1 MNHFKKI
8 ISITAI
14 CTLLFSFG
22 CHHNKVKDED
32 EITPR
37 EATTTRSEV
46 SVVHPQQQTI
56 TEYLQFNGVTQFQKK
71 NNIRSTNT
79 GYITS
84 LPFKTGDRI
93 QQGTIFC
100 TINTKEQQAL
110 KNISS
115 ADSSLNKFQKPLNV
129 ISNATGVITAI
140 NVLQGDYI
148 SEGDVLATASE
159 PTSLIVVVNVP
170 YENHQFAKEGSP
182 CELVLSDGKIISTS
196 ISGMMPSV
204 ETASQSQAFF
214 IRLPEQSLPEN
225 LNVILRIPYKKSVN
239 TLCVATSAVQTDELQ
254 KDFWLMKVV
263 HDSLA
268 LKVPVQTGLRNDSLT
283 EIISKNI
290 SLSDNIISKGAYGLT
305 DSTHVILKK

>member
-1 MNHFKKI
+1 MRKYFSQKI
-8 ISITAI
+8 NLITALFI
-14 CTLLFSFG
+14 LLFAFG
-22 CHHNKVKDED
+22 CH
-32 EITPR
+32 R
-37 EATTTRSEV
+37 EEKTSEETTAMRSEV
-46 SVVHPQQQTI
+46 TIVHPQQQTI

-84 LPFKTGDRI
+84 LLFKTGDRI
-93 QQGTIFC
+93 QQGTVFC

-115 ADSSLNKFQKPLNV
+115 GDSSLSKFQKPLSV

-182 CELVLSDGKIISTS
+182 CELVLSDGKIIATT

-204 ETASQSQAFF
+204 ETASQSQAYF

-239 TLCVATSAVQTDELQ
+239 TLCIATSAVQTDELQ
-254 KDFWLMKVV
+254 KNFWLMKVV
-263 HDSLA
+263 HDSIA
-268 LKVPVQTGLRNDSLT
+268 VKVSVQTGLRNDSLT
-283 EIISKNI
+283 EITSNNI
-290 SLSDNIISKGAYGLT
+290 SLSDNIISLGAYGLT
-305 DSTHVILKK
+305 DSTHVIVKK

>member
-1 MNHFKKI
+1 MKTKKI
-8 ISITAI
+8 LTQKINFMA
-14 CTLLFSFG
+14 TLYLSLVAFG
-22 CHHNKVKDED
+22 CHHEEKSANE
-32 EITPR
+32 
-37 EATTTRSEV
+37 TTAVRSEV

-84 LPFKTGDRI
+84 LLFKTGDRI
-93 QQGTIFC
+93 QQGTVFC

-115 ADSSLNKFQKPLNV
+115 GDSSLSKFQKPLSV

-182 CELVLSDGKIISTS
+182 CELVLSDGKIITTS

-239 TLCVATSAVQTDELQ
+239 TLCITTSAVQTDELQ

-268 LKVPVQTGLRNDSLT
+268 VKVPVQTGLRNDSLT
-283 EIISKNI
+283 EIVSKNI
-290 SLSDNIISKGAYGLT
+290 SISDNIISKGAYGLS
-305 DSTHVILKK
+305 DSTIVILKK

>member
-1 MNHFKKI
+1 MKTILSQKI
-8 ISITAI
+8 NLTATVI
-14 CTLLFSFG
+14 ILLAAFG
-22 CHHNKVKDED
+22 CHHEEKTTDEN
-32 EITPR
+32 
-37 EATTTRSEV
+37 AVVRSEV

-93 QQGTIFC
+93 QQGTVFC

-115 ADSSLNKFQKPLNV
+115 SDSSLSKFQKPLSV

-159 PTSLIVVVNVP
+159 PSSLIVVVNVP

-182 CELVLSDGKIISTS
+182 CELVLSDGKIIATS

-204 ETASQSQAFF
+204 ETASQSQTYF

-239 TLCVATSAVQTDELQ
+239 TVCIATAAVQTDELQ
-254 KDFWLMKVV
+254 KDFWLMKVI
-263 HDSLA
+263 HDSIA
-268 LKVPVQTGLRNDSLT
+268 VKVPVQTGLRNDSLT
-283 EIISKNI
+283 EIVSKNI
-290 SLSDNIISKGAYGLT
+290 SLNDNIISQGAYGLT
-305 DSTHVILKK
+305 DSTRVILKK